1 MKRPLLQSIIFYQRE
16 GGYSSK
22 STRIYTDLI
31 FRFADSVKMEG
42 RARSRAVKDYEIA
55 NWLLDHNV
63 DFNNYYKDDLS
74 HIRRATRV
82 KNTIRKIQS
91 KVDDLI
97 RLGLMC
103 KVGETKQSKGTGMV
117 SLFQFVPFTYLLL
130 ANVRSGS
137 PEPEQSAY
145 WIEQAYNIYQEIL
158 SADNAPT
165 INVYYARLIKKLWE
179 HGMFVEYVL
188 DPIHEALMSDKEI
201 KHLKELFYIVK
212 ITSDDAEKVKLY
224 HSLRNEAIKELESDA
239 RQRVLLLMKQDI
251 EQNIISRARSLKY
264 YEEALLRSK
273 ESPESLAVEGYCE
286 QCKTYV
292 AAVVNTM
299 EYLDAISFLPEE
311 PIIMICPTCGK
322 DSLLIPKI
330 SY

>member
-1 MKRPLLQSIIFYQRE
+1 MKRPLLQSIIFYERE
-16 GGYSSK
+16 GGYSSQ

-31 FRFADSVKMEG
+31 FKFADTVKVEG
-42 RARSRAVKDYEIA
+42 RAKSREIKDYEMA
-55 NWLLDHNV
+55 NWLLDNNV
-63 DFNNYYKDDLS
+63 DFKNYYKDDRRN
-74 HIRRATRV
+74 IRKGARV
-82 KNTIRKIQS
+82 KNTIRKIKS

-97 RLGLMC
+97 RLGLLC
-103 KVGETKQSKGTGMV
+103 KVGETKESKGTGMV

-130 ANVRSGS
+130 ANIRSGS

-158 SADNAPT
+158 TADNAPT
-165 INVYYARLIKKLWE
+165 MNVYYARLYKKLWE
-179 HGMFVEYVL
+179 HGIFVECVL
-188 DPIHEALMSDKEI
+188 DPIHEALMSNREI
-201 KHLKELFYIVK
+201 KHVKELFYIVM
-212 ITSDDAEKVKLY
+212 TMSDDAEKVKLY
-224 HSLRNEAIKELESDA
+224 HSLRNKALKELEPDA

-251 EQNIISRARSLKY
+251 EHNIISRTRSLKY

-286 QCKTYV
+286 RCKTYV

-299 EYLDAISFLPEE
+299 EYLDGIASFPEE
-311 PIIMICPTCGK
+311 QIIMICPTCGK

-330 SY
+330 LY